1 MRILVIGGG
10 ITGLAAAHRVL
21 DDEQAKRPVIP
32 VAGPYGHPL
41 HPALVAVPI
50 GAWIA
55 SLVFDLGSRFVD
67 DGAFLVRGSRWLIA
81 LGVLGALVAAMA
93 GLLDFFAIPGG
104 TPAFRTAVVHLSLN
118 LAVTAAYA
126 VNFLLRDA
134 AAPRVG
140 WGPLAL
146 SVVSLA
152 ALTVSGYLGG
162 KLAYRYGVRVA
173 DESTQSEGYRVLEN
187 GEKEQA

>member
-1 MRILVIGGG
+1 MDPMR
-10 ITGLAAAHRVL
+10 
-21 DDEQAKRPVIP
+21 QAKRPVITL
-32 VAGPYGHPL
+32 AGPYGHPL

-50 GAWIA
+50 GAWVA

-126 VNFLLRDA
+126 VSFLLRDA

-152 ALTVSGYLGG
+152 ALAVSGYLGG